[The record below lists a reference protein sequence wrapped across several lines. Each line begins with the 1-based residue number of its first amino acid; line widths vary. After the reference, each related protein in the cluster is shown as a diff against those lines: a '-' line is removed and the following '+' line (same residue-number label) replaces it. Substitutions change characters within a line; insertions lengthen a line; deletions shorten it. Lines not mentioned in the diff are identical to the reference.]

1 MARPGV
7 TLAVV
12 AQCCDRPILT
22 VDGIGHPRPPMV
34 ELALALETGAE
45 IDLGH
50 LGDGRIATLV
60 DLHRTK

>member
-1 MARPGV
+1 M

-22 VDGIGHPRPPMV
+22 VDVIDHPRPPMV
-34 ELALALETGAE
+34 ELALTLETGAE

-60 DLHRTK
+60 NLHRTK

>member
-22 VDGIGHPRPPMV
+22 VDVIDHPRPPMV
-34 ELALALETGAE
+34 ELTLALETGAE

-60 DLHRTK
+60 NLHRTK